1 MGAKGKKMKDYRQ
14 AQIVR
19 LDIIAGL
26 YKRGYSYREIRNEVM
41 ARLDLKS
48 YSLETVH
55 KDIGRLLKEWR
66 DTRIENFDHT
76 VQLELERIDE
86 IIKEAWAAW
95 DKSKTD
101 YERKKAKQQGIPGGG
116 SENGENGENG
126 GVVTV
131 KMEQQREEVIC
142 YGDPRY
148 LEVVH
153 KNLIERR
160 KLLGLYSPE
169 KREISG
175 DLSFA
180 NLLMQTGIVDEEK

>member
-1 MGAKGKKMKDYRQ
+1 
-14 AQIVR
+14 
-19 LDIIAGL
+19 
-26 YKRGYSYREIRNEVM
+26 M

-55 KDIGRLLKEWR
+55 KDVGRLLKEWR

-76 VQLELERIDE
+76 IQLELERIDD

-101 YERKKAKQQGIPGGG
+101 YERTKGKQQGVPGGG
-116 SENGENGENG
+116 SENGENG

-142 YGDPRY
+142 CGDPRY
-148 LEVVH
+148 VEVVH

-169 KREISG
+169 KKEISG
-175 DLSFA
+175 DLSFT

>member
-116 SENGENGENG
+116 NDDGESSEG
-126 GVVTV
+126 GVITI